1 MNNQQLI
8 FSFSDTN
15 ESFGYGN
22 GFSFIK
28 NRKLFNALKIE
39 LSTNVDSS
47 VVIKSLDNLKISD
60 VFQLKINI
68 KKIGYFLVNFPLEEN
83 ADQKYLPLIEEI
95 KTLKDEYE
103 EKDKQL
109 LKIEQVILILN
120 KYQPIYS
127 IFIGKKDTFLYL
139 KECNKTEPN
148 FPLLFP
154 QIEEEVTVKVVEK
167 PIKIKKE
174 NRKHLPNVFKK
185 LKFLLEIE
193 KPFFTLDF
201 LFLALFSLFFSFS
214 LYATFAF
221 FYKDDLKGIIFLI
234 QIFFYAFCL
243 GYNLFLLKYKDKR
256 KQHKGE
262 NFIIYVYIIVGTDLG
277 DLLSFIF
284 VRYVLKTTGDVP
296 TLILPMILSFVIC
309 LSVYPILKLFIDLI
323 RKKKANSGRSND

>member
-1 MNNQQLI
+1 M
-8 FSFSDTN
+8 
-15 ESFGYGN
+15 
-22 GFSFIK
+22 
-28 NRKLFNALKIE
+28 
-39 LSTNVDSS
+39 
-47 VVIKSLDNLKISD
+47 
-60 VFQLKINI
+60 
-68 KKIGYFLVNFPLEEN
+68 
-83 ADQKYLPLIEEI
+83 
-95 KTLKDEYE
+95 
-103 EKDKQL
+103 
-109 LKIEQVILILN
+109 
-120 KYQPIYS
+120 
-127 IFIGKKDTFLYL
+127 
-139 KECNKTEPN
+139 
-148 FPLLFP
+148 
-154 QIEEEVTVKVVEK
+154 
-167 PIKIKKE
+167 
-174 NRKHLPNVFKK
+174 
-185 LKFLLEIE
+185 LEIE

>member
-127 IFIGKKDTFLYL
+127 IFIGKKD
-139 KECNKTEPN
+139 
-148 FPLLFP
+148 
-154 QIEEEVTVKVVEK
+154 
-167 PIKIKKE
+167 
-174 NRKHLPNVFKK
+174 
-185 LKFLLEIE
+185 
-193 KPFFTLDF
+193 
-201 LFLALFSLFFSFS
+201 
-214 LYATFAF
+214 
-221 FYKDDLKGIIFLI
+221 
-234 QIFFYAFCL
+234 
-243 GYNLFLLKYKDKR
+243 
-256 KQHKGE
+256 
-262 NFIIYVYIIVGTDLG
+262 
-277 DLLSFIF
+277 
-284 VRYVLKTTGDVP
+284 
-296 TLILPMILSFVIC
+296 
-309 LSVYPILKLFIDLI
+309 
-323 RKKKANSGRSND
+323 